1 MLSTVPWVM
10 FLYIRR
16 GLDQAVFS
24 DSTPN
29 PELRSSSSHTL
40 PQGHRSTHPTP
51 VSVSPDGCLGTQ
63 WRYFTLGSPC
73 PDPSAQE
80 DAAGSH
86 WGCCWKGVLSGCT
99 YHPGAPHSQGLFKS
113 SGPSEMGISL
123 QFPQRERD
131 KKTWG
136 ENRDERE
143 GGRERWRQMR
153 RDRWRERQRQK
164 FRQ

>member
-1 MLSTVPWVM
+1 MLSRVPWVM

-40 PQGHRSTHPTP
+40 PQGHRFTHPTP
-51 VSVSPDGCLGTQ
+51 VSFSPDGCLGTQ

-73 PDPSAQE
+73 PNPSAQE
-80 DAAGSH
+80 DAVGSH

-99 YHPGAPHSQGLFKS
+99 YHPGAPRSQGLFKS

-123 QFPQRERD
+123 QSPKERETRRHGEKIEMRER
-131 KKTWG
+131 
-136 ENRDERE
+136 EEERDGDRE
-143 GGRERWRQMR
+143 MR
-153 RDRWRERQRQK
+153 RDRWKDRQK